1 MMVRFEDLWPRDT
14 LPCDWLMHKAPLW
27 PSSPHKS
34 FLVNFLEHVP
44 CVVASEQSHAGG
56 WGTSPH
62 ATLSEHCPNKACM
75 CHVLC
80 VSIVHCPNK
89 ACIVVLL
96 FSFISLKIPRTTYIE
111 TGIKGAIATMEYMIY
126 KTLFRTYYHISY
138 MPRSNWIR
146 MRIFQQSVTILQQ

>member
-14 LPCDWLMHKAPLW
+14 LPCDWLIHKAPLW
-27 PSSPHKS
+27 PSSLRKS

-62 ATLSEHCPNKACM
+62 ATLSEHCPNKAHM
-75 CHVLC
+75 CHL
-80 VSIVHCPNK
+80 IVF
-89 ACIVVLL
+89 LL
-96 FSFISLKIPRTTYIE
+96 FSFISLKIPRTAYIE
-111 TGIKGAIATMEYMIY
+111 TGIKGAIATMEYLIY

-138 MPRSNWIR
+138 MPRSNRIR
-146 MRIFQQSVTILQQ
+146 MRIFRQSVTVLQQ